1 MVKGLNSDF
10 TLKNFLFGA
19 VKITKTADP
28 NKYFYSEYGIEFDSR
43 PLFSIPNFDLDKNAI
58 IFGVYMSSSMHIDNK
73 YRDISIIGKG
83 PTQGF
88 DNTTLLAEAEYSI
101 NFSKKILLKS
111 SL

>member
-10 TLKNFLFGA
+10 TLNNFLFGA
-19 VKITKTADP
+19 VKITKTADT

-88 DNTTLLAEAEYSI
+88 DNTTLSAEAEYSI

>member
-1 MVKGLNSDF
+1 MFVAL
-10 TLKNFLFGA
+10 
-19 VKITKTADP
+19 KITKTADP
-28 NKYFYSEYGIEFDSR
+28 NQYFYSEFGIEFDSG
-43 PLFSIPNFDLDKNAI
+43 PFFPIPNFDLDKNAI

-83 PTQGF
+83 PIQGF
-88 DNTTLLAEAEYSI
+88 DNTTLSAEAEYSI

>member
-1 MVKGLNSDF
+1 
-10 TLKNFLFGA
+10 
-19 VKITKTADP
+19 
-28 NKYFYSEYGIEFDSR
+28 
-43 PLFSIPNFDLDKNAI
+43 
-58 IFGVYMSSSMHIDNK
+58 MSSSMHIDNK

-88 DNTTLLAEAEYSI
+88 DNTTLSAEAEYSI